1 MYTSPSQQASNKLLK
16 GLRRRVQVLG
26 LEFTGEFQPP
36 RVEGLR
42 ADGNLRAGRDK
53 EWQDRNLLGMYF
65 K

>member
-1 MYTSPSQQASNKLLK
+1 MYTSPGQQASNKLLK

-53 EWQDRNLLGMYF
+53 E
-65 K
+65 